1 MWRRRKEAAS
11 RIASNSTEFRLLLLL
26 GDRYRSR
33 DRTSEETGK
42 ARSGGEAVEN
52 RRVGGASGQR
62 PPRSL
67 LPSRDKHARHS
78 RKRGAIE
85 PLALISRLRD
95 RFRPV
100 FYLVQWI
107 GSVYRSAILRLGWV
121 N

>member
-1 MWRRRKEAAS
+1 MAEEEGS
-11 RIASNSTEFRLLLLL
+11 GVSNRLEFH
-26 GDRYRSR
+26 GIPFIVVVGRSISIVGS
-33 DRTSEETGK
+33 DEETGK

-52 RRVGGASGQR
+52 RRAGGASGQR

>member
-1 MWRRRKEAAS
+1 MRRRKEAAS
-11 RIASNSTEFRLLLLL
+11 RNASNFH
-26 GDRYRSR
+26 GIPFIVVVGRSIPIEGS
-33 DRTSEETGK
+33 DEETGK

-52 RRVGGASGQR
+52 RRAGGASGQR

-107 GSVYRSAILRLGWV
+107 GSVYRSAILRLDSG
-121 N
+121 

>member
-52 RRVGGASGQR
+52 RRAGGASGQR

-67 LPSRDKHARHS
+67 LPR
-78 RKRGAIE
+78 AINTRATRE
-85 PLALISRLRD
+85 NVALSSPSL
-95 RFRPV
+95 
-100 FYLVQWI
+100 
-107 GSVYRSAILRLGWV
+107 
-121 N
+121 